1 MGTPWAK
8 WGHDERRKEDTA
20 PGTIV
25 RMIPDPG
32 NTKRALRADLRQ
44 RRRNHTSTERETLT
58 DQLTTTLQRF
68 VEERE
73 IESMSAYLSSQDE
86 PNVRPFL
93 NWAFDRGIRTLLPIT
108 REDGLLDWAVGDGSS
123 EGLGLEGMPEVVG
136 EVLSP
141 LALGDVD
148 VILAP
153 AAAVDRAG
161 TRMGWGRGYYDKTLG
176 SMAKRPPVYAVI
188 FDAEFLDELPRERH
202 DQPVDGI
209 ITPSRI
215 LTFRS

>member
-1 MGTPWAK
+1 MRT
-8 WGHDERRKEDTA
+8 RRVQKEDTA
-20 PGTIV
+20 SPVTLG

-32 NTKRALRADLRQ
+32 NTKRALRAELRQ
-44 RRRNHTSTERETLT
+44 RRRGHTATERDELT
-58 DQLTTTLQRF
+58 AGLTAVLQRF

-73 IESMSAYLSSQDE
+73 IESMSAYLSAADE
-86 PNVRPFL
+86 PNIRPFL
-93 NWAFDRGIRTLLPIT
+93 NWAAERGIRTLLPIT

-123 EGLGLEGMPEVVG
+123 EMLGREGMPEVVG

-148 VILAP
+148 VVIAP
-153 AAAVDRAG
+153 AAAVDRSG
-161 TRMGWGRGYYDKTLG
+161 VRMGWGRGYYDKTLG

-188 FDAEFLDELPRERH
+188 FDAELVDELPRERH

>member
-1 MGTPWAK
+1 MTP
-8 WGHDERRKEDTA
+8 DL
-20 PGTIV
+20 
-25 RMIPDPG
+25 G
-32 NTKRALRADLRQ
+32 NAKRALRAEIRN
-44 RRRNHTSTERETLT
+44 RRRNHTATERQELT
-58 DQLTTTLQRF
+58 DALTATLQRF

-73 IESMSAYLSSQDE
+73 VESMTAYLSGNDE

-93 NWAFDRGIRTLLPIT
+93 NWAFAHDVRTLLPIT
-108 REDGLLDWAVGDGSS
+108 REDGLLDWAVGDGETEQ
-123 EGLGLEGMPEVVG
+123 EGLFGVPEVVG

-141 LALGDVD
+141 LAINDVD

-153 AAAVDRAG
+153 AAAVDRQG
-161 TRMGWGRGYYDKTLG
+161 MRMGWGRGYYDKTLG

-188 FDAEFLDELPRERH
+188 FDAELLDELPRERH

>member
-1 MGTPWAK
+1 
-8 WGHDERRKEDTA
+8 
-20 PGTIV
+20 
-25 RMIPDPG
+25 MIPDLG
-32 NTKRALRADLRQ
+32 NAKRALRAEIRN
-44 RRRNHTSTERETLT
+44 RRRNHTVTEREQFTADLT
-58 DQLTTTLQRF
+58 ATLQRF

-73 IESMSAYLSSQDE
+73 IESMSAYLSSTDE

-93 NWAFDRGIRTLLPIT
+93 NWAFDRDIRTLFPIT
-108 REDGLLDWAVGDGSS
+108 REDGLLDWAVSDGETEH
-123 EGLGLEGMPEVVG
+123 EGLFGVPEVVG

-141 LALGDVD
+141 LAINDVD
-148 VILAP
+148 VILTP
-153 AAAVDRAG
+153 AAAVDRG
-161 TRMGWGRGYYDKTLG
+161 GMRMGWGRGYYDKTLG

>member
-1 MGTPWAK
+1 
-8 WGHDERRKEDTA
+8 
-20 PGTIV
+20 
-25 RMIPDPG
+25 MIPDPG
-32 NTKRALRADLRQ
+32 NTKRALRAELRQ
-44 RRRNHTSTERETLT
+44 RRRNHTATERE
-58 DQLTTTLQRF
+58 QLTSSLTGVLQRF

-73 IESMSAYLSSQDE
+73 IESMSAYLSGPDE
-86 PNVRPFL
+86 PNIRPFL
-93 NWAFDRGIRTLLPIT
+93 NWSFEHGIRTLLPIT

-123 EGLGLEGMPEVVG
+123 EQQGLAGMPEVVG
-136 EVLSP
+136 EILSP

-153 AAAVDRAG
+153 AAAVDRTG
-161 TRMGWGRGYYDKTLG
+161 VRMGWGRGYYDKTLG

-188 FDAEFLDELPRERH
+188 FDAELVDELPRERH

>member
-1 MGTPWAK
+1 
-8 WGHDERRKEDTA
+8 
-20 PGTIV
+20 
-25 RMIPDPG
+25 MIPDPG
-32 NTKRALRADLRQ
+32 NAKRALRAELRQ

-58 DQLTTTLQRF
+58 AQLTATLERF
-68 VEERE
+68 VEERA
-73 IESMSAYLSSQDE
+73 IRSMSAYLSSNDE

-93 NWAFDRGIRTLLPIT
+93 NWAFAHKIRTLLPIT
-108 REDGLLDWAVGDGSS
+108 REDGLLDWAVGDGAT
-123 EGLGLEGMPEVVG
+123 ERQGLAGMPEVVG

-148 VILAP
+148 VILTP
-153 AAAVDRAG
+153 AAAVDQHG
-161 TRMGWGRGYYDKTLG
+161 IRMGWGRGYYDKTLG

-188 FDAEFLDELPRERH
+188 FDAEYLDEVPRERH

-209 ITPSRI
+209 ITPTRI

>member
-1 MGTPWAK
+1 MTP
-8 WGHDERRKEDTA
+8 DL
-20 PGTIV
+20 
-25 RMIPDPG
+25 G
-32 NTKRALRADLRQ
+32 NAKRALRAEIRN
-44 RRRNHTSTERETLT
+44 RRRNHTATERQELT
-58 DQLTTTLQRF
+58 DALTATLQRF

-73 IESMSAYLSSQDE
+73 VESMTAYLSGNDE

-93 NWAFDRGIRTLLPIT
+93 NWAFAHDVRTLLPIT
-108 REDGLLDWAVGDGSS
+108 REDGLLDWAVGDGETEQ
-123 EGLGLEGMPEVVG
+123 EGLFGVPEVVG

-141 LALGDVD
+141 LAINDVD

-153 AAAVDRAG
+153 AAAVDRQG
-161 TRMGWGRGYYDKTLG
+161 MRMGWGRGYYDKTLG
-176 SMAKRPPVYAVI
+176 SMARRPPVYAVI
-188 FDAEFLDELPRERH
+188 FDAELLDELPRERH

>member
-1 MGTPWAK
+1 MNA
-8 WGHDERRKEDTA
+8 E
-20 PGTIV
+20 
-25 RMIPDPG
+25 DPG
-32 NTKRALRADLRQ
+32 NTKRALRAELRQ
-44 RRRNHTSTERETLT
+44 RRRNHTTTERAEFTEALT
-58 DQLTTTLQRF
+58 ATLQRF

-73 IESMSAYLSSQDE
+73 IESMSAYLSANDE

-93 NWAFDRGIRTLLPIT
+93 NWAAERGIRTLFPVT
-108 REDGLLDWAVGDGSS
+108 REDGLLDWTVGDGETEH
-123 EGLGLEGMPEVVG
+123 EGLFGMPEVVG
-136 EVLSP
+136 EVLAP
-141 LALGDVD
+141 NALGDVD

-153 AAAVDRAG
+153 AAAVDRQG

-188 FDAEFLDELPRERH
+188 FDAEFIDDIPRERH

-209 ITPSRI
+209 ITPSRV

>member
-1 MGTPWAK
+1 MTP
-8 WGHDERRKEDTA
+8 DL
-20 PGTIV
+20 
-25 RMIPDPG
+25 G
-32 NTKRALRADLRQ
+32 NAKRALRAEIRN
-44 RRRNHTSTERETLT
+44 RRRNHTATERQELT
-58 DQLTTTLQRF
+58 DALTATLQRF

-73 IESMSAYLSSQDE
+73 VESMAAYLAGVDE

-93 NWAFDRGIRTLLPIT
+93 NWAFDHDIRTLLPIT
-108 REDGLLDWAVGDGSS
+108 REDGLLDWAVGDGETER
-123 EGLGLEGMPEVVG
+123 EGVFGVPEVVG

-141 LALGDVD
+141 LAINDVD

-153 AAAVDRAG
+153 AAAVDRQG
-161 TRMGWGRGYYDKTLG
+161 MRMGWGRGYYDKTLG
-176 SMAKRPPVYAVI
+176 SMARRPPVYAVI
-188 FDAEFLDELPRERH
+188 FDAELLDELPRERH